1 MGCMKHLFSL
11 LVYLVFIC
19 SVDAQKMYSTN
30 SGQVKLKS
38 TPTLENSNAV
48 NDLAESRWLENN
60 GQFFF
65 TVFIKDFKFENS
77 SMDADLVERITENG
91 KFPKAI
97 FKGFIQDIQHIDL
110 TSSGGNEISLDGILT
125 IHGIAQKLLITG
137 NLTVL
142 SSGKIMLKSDLKI
155 RWSDFHI
162 NPKEKSSKFAPESFI
177 SIYCI
182 YD

>member
-1 MGCMKHLFSL
+1 MKPLFSL
-11 LVYLVFIC
+11 LIYLVFVTT
-19 SVDAQKMYSTN
+19 VDAQKLYSTN
-30 SGQVKLKS
+30 TGQVKIKS
-38 TPTLENSNAV
+38 TTTLENFNAI

-65 TVFIKDFKFENS
+65 TVFFKDFKFENAS
-77 SMDADLVERITENG
+77 KEAEFFERFTENG

-97 FKGFIQDIQHIDL
+97 FKGFIQDIQQLDL
-110 TSSGGNEISLDGILT
+110 TSSGGNEINIDGILT
-125 IHGIAQKLLITG
+125 IHGVTQKLLITG

-155 RWSDFHI
+155 KWQDFNI
-162 NPKEKSSKFAPESFI
+162 TPKEKSAKPAPECFV

>member
-1 MGCMKHLFSL
+1 MKPVFSL
-11 LVYLVFIC
+11 LLYLVFVTA
-19 SVDAQKMYSTN
+19 VDAQKLYSTN
-30 SGQVKLKS
+30 SGQVKIKS
-38 TPTLENSNAV
+38 SSELENFSAV

-65 TVFIKDFKFENS
+65 TVLIKDFKFENA
-77 SMDADLVERITENG
+77 SMEAEFFERITENG

-110 TSSGGNEISLDGILT
+110 TSSGGNEINIDGILT
-125 IHGIAQKLLITG
+125 MHGIAQKLLITG
-137 NLTVL
+137 NLTIL

-155 RWSDFHI
+155 KWRDFNI
-162 NPKEKSSKFAPESFI
+162 TPKDKSAKTAPESI
-177 SIYCI
+177 VSIYCI